1 MWSKLLWEGFSR
13 FEGKFRLAQVK
24 FLVADVCDPGRAQ
37 LSWLGRLMARA
48 CAVLGTCLDRAPW
61 AQLSAAVEGQKVGLL
76 PLPGRAGGRQL
87 CKHNRW

>member
-1 MWSKLLWEGFSR
+1 MLWEGFSR